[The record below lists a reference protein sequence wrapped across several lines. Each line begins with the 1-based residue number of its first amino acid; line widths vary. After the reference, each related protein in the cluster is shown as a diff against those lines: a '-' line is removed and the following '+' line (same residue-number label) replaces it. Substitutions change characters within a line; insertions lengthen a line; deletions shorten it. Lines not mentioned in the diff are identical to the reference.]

1 MPSLLDT
8 AILAA
13 IVSAAVTALGWYAS
27 HWSQQRLDDKRRIE
41 KIVDVQ
47 TALLAEIESNLTR
60 FDEIDLDK
68 HADQMVGRIMQKAS
82 RASFT
87 PFVPRYATE
96 IIFEAM
102 LADIHILPTE
112 TIDDV
117 VAYYKQEYKLREL
130 VEDLRSSR
138 YQEIEQ
144 DRKARIYRDYVWQI
158 KTALITGEQAR
169 NALRSSLGL
178 PQPAALLNNPEAV
191 PSLASG
197 NL

>member
-1 MPSLLDT
+1 MGGLLDT
-8 AILAA
+8 ALIAA
-13 IVSAAVTALGWYAS
+13 IVSAAVTALGWFAS
-27 HWSQQRLDDKRRIE
+27 HWSEQRLETQRRIE

-60 FDEIDLDK
+60 YEEIDLDK
-68 HADQMVGRIMQKAS
+68 HTTDMVARITRKSGGKA
-82 RASFT
+82 FT

-96 IIFEAM
+96 IVFEAM

-130 VEDLRSSR
+130 VEDLRSDR
-138 YQEIEQ
+138 YNELEQ
-144 DRKARIYRDYVWQI
+144 DRKARIYEDYVWQI
-158 KTALITGEQAR
+158 KTVLITGEGAR
-169 NALRSSLGL
+169 SALRNSLGI
-178 PQPAALLNNPEAV
+178 PLNNPEAA
-191 PSLASG
+191 PSPASG